1 MYELIREYK
10 ETRNQDLFEK
20 ILKEH
25 KGLMYRV
32 VGKYRENSLYS
43 YEDMHQLCLIALM
56 KAIDTYDENMDI
68 KFSSYLFKLMNRAL
82 AVEICITPNRKKRK
96 AKVSSL
102 DICGSDNPKK
112 GNKIIESIE
121 DENVNIEE
129 DIMIKVT
136 KEFAMEC
143 IKDYKEKHQKKYMA
157 VELILQGHSYRSAET
172 LLPYSRQMVS
182 KYWEHFSNYLKQR
195 AITEGI
201 LDR

>member
-1 MYELIREYK
+1 MYELIKEYK

-32 VGKYRENSLYS
+32 VSRYRENSLYS
-43 YEDMHQLCLIALM
+43 YEDMHQLCKIALV
-56 KAIDTYDENMDI
+56 KAIDTYDENMDV
-68 KFSSYLFKLMNRAL
+68 KFSSYLYKLMNRTL
-82 AVEICITPNRKKRK
+82 AVEICITPNRKKRQ

-102 DICGSDNPKK
+102 DICTSDNPKK
-112 GNKIIESIE
+112 GNKIIETIE
-121 DENVNIEE
+121 DEKVNIEE
-129 DIMIKVT
+129 DIMMKVT
-136 KEFAMEC
+136 KEFAKKWLEE
-143 IKDYKEKHQKKYMA
+143 YKEKHYKRYMA
-157 VELILQGHSYRSAET
+157 IELILQGYSYRKASE

-182 KYWEHFSNYLKQR
+182 RHWEHFSNYMKQR